1 MGLRINTNIPALT
14 ALRMMNRSD
23 ANLTTS
29 LQRLATGLRINT
41 AADDPSGLVISEQ
54 LRAQIGS
61 LKQAAENARRFQAT
75 AVGSKR

>member
-41 AADDPSGLVISEQ
+41 AADDPSGLV
-54 LRAQIGS
+54 
-61 LKQAAENARRFQAT
+61 
-75 AVGSKR
+75 